1 MNVRTSYDRNNYE
14 FSVNNYVGMPGD
26 FQHVMTSV
34 TLFKDIFVP
43 ISYINHLMKKK
54 YIIYM

>member
-1 MNVRTSYDRNNYE
+1 
-14 FSVNNYVGMPGD
+14 MPGD

-54 YIIYM
+54 IHNIYAYISISIMNIVSEISSRRFA

>member
-1 MNVRTSYDRNNYE
+1 
-14 FSVNNYVGMPGD
+14 MPGD

-43 ISYINHLMKKK
+43 ISYINHLMQKK
-54 YIIYM
+54 IHNIYVDISISIMNIVSEISSRRFA

>member
-1 MNVRTSYDRNNYE
+1 
-14 FSVNNYVGMPGD
+14 MPGD

-54 YIIYM
+54 IHNIYVDISISIMNIVSEISSRRFA